1 MTGRFASKRHII
13 NFSNGQSFYWSSN
26 ISLIKYNVPQLN
38 YYSRILLHLTVI
50 LRVAFLLIYINTS
63 TSLDTCWIHK
73 TTFKTSRALELP
85 PPKDNTS
92 SVSVYSLQV
101 HTDLC

>member
-50 LRVAFLLIYINTS
+50 
-63 TSLDTCWIHK
+63 
-73 TTFKTSRALELP
+73 
-85 PPKDNTS
+85 
-92 SVSVYSLQV
+92 
-101 HTDLC
+101 